1 MKSILILFLEGLL
14 KLLGALPQKEA
25 PRIEESQ
32 VRDTQPEPTT
42 PAQEAALAELV
53 KPRPVHVPYVFKG
66 DDREIIDEYLV
77 DPRLKT
83 DDEKPEPESIRE
95 QLKPDVVLTKQKA
108 DDALKAYLKRT
119 GKI

>member
-14 KLLGALPQKEA
+14 KLLGALPHKEA
-25 PRIEESQ
+25 PRIEKSQ

-53 KPRPVHVPYVFKG
+53 KPRPPRVPFMPVQLTG
-66 DDREIIDEYLV
+66 EDREIIEEFV
-77 DPRLKT
+77 ADPKNS
-83 DDEKPEPESIRE
+83 KYQEPERE
-95 QLKPDVVLTKQKA
+95 VLAPDVVLTKQKA

>member
-53 KPRPVHVPYVFKG
+53 KPRPVHAPVHLTG
-66 DDREIIDEYLV
+66 EDREIIEEFV
-77 DPRLKT
+77 ADPKNSKYA
-83 DDEKPEPESIRE
+83 EPEPVRE
-95 QLKPDVVLTKQKA
+95 QLRPDVVLTKQKA